1 MTKVLGFFCE
11 GVCLRIA
18 NYWEGSQTSTDIHRT
33 FVRRVGDQTG
43 KARAERLLYISDEGR
58 QALVLAEQ
66 ESPYKQI
73 YNSTLGII
81 FFGTPHQGS
90 NLANY
95 ATTITRTL
103 LVLAKKPNAE
113 LLESLRKG
121 GPALKQLSEDW
132 KAHHERMPYQ
142 IVSFY
147 ETRTMKGLRSLVS
160 LSARAVFM

>member
-1 MTKVLGFFCE
+1 MTG
-11 GVCLRIA
+11 
-18 NYWEGSQTSTDIHRT
+18 EGSQTSTDLYRA
-33 FVRRVGDQTG
+33 FFRRVGDQTG
-43 KARAERLLYISDEGR
+43 KARAERLPYILTRR
-58 QALVLAEQ
+58 QALIIAEQ
-66 ESPYKQI
+66 ESPYRHI

-132 KAHHERMPYQ
+132 KAHHERRPYQ

-147 ETRTMKGLRSLVS
+147 ETRTMKGMRSLVS
-160 LSARAVFM
+160 ILARAVLM